1 MYVNFIEMCNE
12 GMESIVLMRIVCQF
26 CSAVLDVGHCHALA
40 LIAETVQNRDHE
52 PFRYKV

>member
-1 MYVNFIEMCNE
+1 MYGNFIEICNE
-12 GMESIVLMRIVCQF
+12 GMEYIVLLRIVCQF
-26 CSAVLDVGHCHALA
+26 CSVVLDVGRYHALA